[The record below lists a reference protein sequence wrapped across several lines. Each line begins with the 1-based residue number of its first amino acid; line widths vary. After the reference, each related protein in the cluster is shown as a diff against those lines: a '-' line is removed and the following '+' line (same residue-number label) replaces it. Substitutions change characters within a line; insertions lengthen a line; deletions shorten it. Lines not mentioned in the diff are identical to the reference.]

1 MPSAIG
7 TPREAALADHCGRL
21 VFMKYRIDD
30 FMDTLWQRYGADDS
44 VLESHGIDWLE
55 EVAQDAAMNDN
66 PAVRDFFW
74 PLVRN
79 PEFYSL
85 ECVNYFNR
93 YALDPWHFVR
103 RVLPAAVY
111 EGYHSAD
118 LVLQDIDPSLVIGG
132 MYYRNY
138 SEDLSEDK
146 LEQLN
151 ERVRESSSGP
161 EHATYLQ
168 LGALP
173 LYIADEGKNRVRAFL
188 KARKPISAF
197 TTSIPLPSA
206 GALIL
211 HEISRSSA
219 VTIANFST
227 GGSWQL
233 PLPAVTVPL
242 LESYGVEWGP
252 RFLLDAT
259 YTRELERQRRDSLVK
274 LVKGYMIP

>member
-1 MPSAIG
+1 
-7 TPREAALADHCGRL
+7 
-21 VFMKYRIDD
+21 
-30 FMDTLWQRYGADDS
+30 
-44 VLESHGIDWLE
+44 
-55 EVAQDAAMNDN
+55 
-66 PAVRDFFW
+66 
-74 PLVRN
+74 
-79 PEFYSL
+79 
-85 ECVNYFNR
+85 
-93 YALDPWHFVR
+93 
-103 RVLPAAVY
+103 VLPAAVY

-188 KARKPISAF
+188 KAQKPISAF
-197 TTSIPLPSA
+197 TTPIPLPSA

-219 VTIANFST
+219 VTIANVST

-252 RFLLDAT
+252 RFLLDAK